1 MKRLIA
7 AAALFCAVMCF
18 SACSAEDL
26 VPSQL
31 KIAVLSENS
40 GETYSQSVEYAKR
53 TAEKTG
59 LPYTVVECGTDYE
72 IMELLQTGGADFAV
86 PTVQRTN
93 QIGSDY
99 LVTVPYMTVN
109 MCVVYS
115 GSSYKYN
122 RTDFDSTLTAVSTEF
137 SELANEEKG
146 EYPLMSKNEAINAL
160 KSGQISAYFCTAET
174 AVEISQSGEYKENV
188 LYDAEA
194 QTYVFAVK
202 KGRNSLKAMLDEAIY
217 KLY

>member
-7 AAALFCAVMCF
+7 AAALLCAVMCF
-18 SACSAEDL
+18 SACSAENPL
-26 VPSQL
+26 PTEL
-31 KIAVLSENS
+31 KIAVMSDNSEKIYAQN
-40 GETYSQSVEYAKR
+40 VEYAKR

-72 IMELLQTGGADFAV
+72 IMELLGTGGADFAV

-115 GSSYKYN
+115 GSSFKYN
-122 RTDFDSTLTAVSTEF
+122 KADFDSANTAVSADF
-137 SELANEEKG
+137 SELTNENKG
-146 EYPLMSKNEAINAL
+146 EYPLMSKNDAVNAL
-160 KSGQISAYFCTAET
+160 KSGQINAYFCTAET
-174 AVEISQSGEYKENV
+174 AAEISENGEYKANV
-188 LYDAEA
+188 LYDAET
-194 QTYVFAVK
+194 QNYVFAVK
-202 KGRNSLKAMLDEAIY
+202 KGRNSLKALLDEAIY
-217 KLY
+217 KLN